1 MDDQHTRIA
10 STLRPVMD
18 AAVGLAREFE
28 SAEEALRALRQVE
41 VAVSLAT
48 DLLMHDH
55 LVAAR
60 AE

>member
-18 AAVGLAREFE
+18 AAVGLAQEFRSPE
-28 SAEEALRALRQVE
+28 DALRALREVE

-48 DLLMHDH
+48 DMLMHEH
-55 LVAAR
+55 LVSAR
-60 AE
+60 TE

>member
-1 MDDQHTRIA
+1 MDDRTASIA

-18 AAVGLAREFE
+18 AAVGLAREFK
-28 SAEEALRALRQVE
+28 SAEDALRALRQVE
-41 VAVSLAT
+41 VAVSLAM